1 MHTKNFIPRREFF
14 CRGMADG
21 VDSVNLLRINQFAEN
36 QSKMTGSGR
45 FHHDALLAE
54 GGRIPFQRSQTG
66 YSDLMAYDLARMAL
80 KGLIT
85 RSGIDPAVIE
95 QVIMGTV
102 IQEVNTSNIARE
114 ASLAAG
120 IPESVPAYTT
130 TMACISSNIAI
141 TNAIDQIRTGQCG
154 VVVAGGVE
162 IMSDI
167 PIRFRKKFRQKLLE
181 ARKYK
186 SPGDFLS
193 FFRGLRPS
201 DLLPDIPS
209 ISEFSTGETMGESCD
224 KMAAKYGVSR
234 EEQDRYALRS
244 HQKAAEATKNGLLD
258 RELFITS
265 VPPDFNLIKKDNT
278 FREDTSMEKLSSL
291 KPAFIRNYGTVTAGN
306 SSALTDGASATLI
319 MNREKADKLQLR
331 PKALF
336 HAYCYVAQQPGD
348 ELLIGPAI
356 AVPRVLSEMG
366 LTLKDIDVFEFH
378 EAFAGQILTVLKALD
393 SDSFAKERLNRS
405 NRVGEVPM
413 DKLNNWGGSLSL
425 GHPFGA
431 TGARIVTTAANRL
444 HHENGQFALV
454 AACAAGGQA
463 HAIILER
470 I

>member
-1 MHTKNFIPRREFF
+1 MMST
-14 CRGMADG
+14 
-21 VDSVNLLRINQFAEN
+21 
-36 QSKMTGSGR
+36 TGR
-45 FHHDALLAE
+45 FQHDALLAE

-66 YSDLMAYDLARMAL
+66 YKDLIAYDLARMAL

-85 RSGIDPAVIE
+85 KSGADPAVIE

-102 IQEVNTSNIARE
+102 IQEVNTSNVARE

-120 IPESVPAYTT
+120 IPESVPAFTI
-130 TMACISSNIAI
+130 TMACISSNAAI
-141 TNAIDQIRTGQCG
+141 TSAIDQIRTGQCG
-154 VVVAGGVE
+154 VAIAGGVE
-162 IMSDI
+162 TMSDI

-186 SPGDFLS
+186 SAGDFLS

-209 ISEFSTGETMGESCD
+209 ISEFSTRETMGESCD
-224 KMAAKYGVSR
+224 KMAAKYGVTR
-234 EEQDRYALRS
+234 EEQDRFALRS
-244 HQKAAEATKNGLLD
+244 HKKAAEATENGLLEQ
-258 RELFITS
+258 ELFINP
-265 VPPDFNLIKKDNT
+265 VPPDYNLISRDNT

-291 KPAFIRNYGTVTAGN
+291 KPAFAKNHGTVTAGN
-306 SSALTDGASATLI
+306 ASALTDGASATLI
-319 MNREKADKLQLR
+319 ISRRNAEELQIR

-356 AVPRVLSEMG
+356 AVPKVLGEMG

-378 EAFAGQILTVLKALD
+378 EAFAGQILSVLKALD
-393 SDSFAKERLNRS
+393 SDSFARERLNRN
-405 NRVGEVPM
+405 NRVGEIPL

-431 TGARIVTTAANRL
+431 TGARLVTTAANRL
-444 HHENGQFALV
+444 RHEDGRFALV